1 MDKAEADYLESLAV
15 AVRQQAK
22 SYELRT
28 TMSLGRLWVRR
39 GQTAKATAALS
50 SVYNWFT
57 EGFGT
62 PDLKEAEQLLQEWSL
77 P

>member
-28 TMSLGRLWVRR
+28 TMSLGRIWVRR
-39 GQTAKATAALS
+39 GQTPKATAALS
-50 SVYNWFT
+50 NVYNWFT

-62 PDLKEAEQLLQEWSL
+62 PDLIEAKQLLQEWSL